1 MKLKCVFILF
11 FNCIFVVELQKI
23 VKMIVNF
30 SIQNFGS
37 IKEKQT
43 LSFEADKS
51 NQLED
56 YYVIPTNGLRL
67 LKLGLIYGANASGK
81 TTILKALKI
90 FRDLVLEPE
99 EKKID
104 FLNFFPFLL
113 DKTSIDLNTIFSIE
127 FIQNK
132 TRYDYVV
139 EYNEKAIIKETLHH
153 YNPKKANVFKRIT
166 DLEKQFTQISFGG
179 KIKKDKTFEKT
190 LESNTLWNN
199 TVLGGFL
206 KTNMDSKEL
215 KDATD
220 WFTYYLQPLI
230 YPGTELDDFVTTCIN
245 NSQIIK
251 KDVINILKKADFN
264 ISNILIEKV
273 EVDIPDGYLEHL
285 EKSPRV
291 SSDQLNKIKNKG
303 KITTGLNLEFEHSVN
318 DKKYNLPFGLES
330 EGTKRYYGF
339 AGILSLL
346 IKNSVAFSIDE
357 LEASLHPDLFVHFL
371 LSFLVNSKKSQI
383 IATTHNREILNNKDI
398 FRNDVIW
405 FTDKND
411 DCATELYS
419 LTDFD
424 SSVIRDTSN
433 IYNAY
438 KIGKLGGVP
447 NLGDY
452 YIEISDE
459 KK

>member
-1 MKLKCVFILF
+1 
-11 FNCIFVVELQKI
+11 
-23 VKMIVNF
+23 MIVNF

-51 NQLED
+51 SQLED
-56 YYVIPTNGLRL
+56 YYVIQTNGIRL

-81 TTILKALKI
+81 TTILNALEF

-99 EKKID
+99 DKKTESLD
-104 FLNFFPFLL
+104 FKPFLL
-113 DKTSIDLNTIFSIE
+113 DKTSINLNSIISIE
-127 FIQNK
+127 FIQNE
-132 TRYDYVV
+132 TRYFYEV
-139 EYNEKAIIKETLHH
+139 EFNQKAIIRETLNH
-153 YNPKKANVFKRIT
+153 YNPTKSNVYKRTT
-166 DLEKQFTQISFGG
+166 DLDKQYTEISFGS

-206 KTNMDSKEL
+206 KTNINSREL

-220 WFTYYLQPLI
+220 WFSGYLKPLI
-230 YPGTELDDFVTTCIN
+230 LTKTELDGYVTTRIN
-245 NSQIIK
+245 NSEIIK
-251 KDVINILKKADFN
+251 EDVVNILKKADFN
-264 ISNILIEKV
+264 ISNIVIE
-273 EVDIPDGYLEHL
+273 EEEDIPDGLIEFL
-285 EKSPRV
+285 EKRV
-291 SSDQLNKIKNKG
+291 KTPSDKLDEIKNRG
-303 KITTGLNLEFEHSVN
+303 KITAIKLEFEHLVN
-318 DKKYNLPFGLES
+318 NKKYTLPFDSES
-330 EGTKRYYGF
+330 QGTKRYYGF
-339 AGILSLL
+339 AGVLSLL
-346 IKNSVAFSIDE
+346 IKNSVAFPIDE

-405 FTDKND
+405 FTDKNEN
-411 DCATELYS
+411 CETELYS
-419 LTDFD
+419 LSDFD

-452 YIEISDE
+452 YIEITNE